1 VTVSCGAQETRAVA
15 NSDWRDN
22 MRATVPPDD
31 GLEIFTVQSPTV
43 ADRKAPR
50 TDASWIGR
58 VRALPFKP
66 TNLKLVDIKMAVRA
80 TLEER
85 AAKPAK

>member
-1 VTVSCGAQETRAVA
+1 MTGPCRHRKLAPLRIRAA
-15 NSDWRDN
+15 ATIC
-22 MRATVPPDD
+22 ATVPLAD

-66 TNLKLVDIKMAVRA
+66 TNLKLVDIKRAVRA

>member
-1 VTVSCGAQETRAVA
+1 
-15 NSDWRDN
+15 
-22 MRATVPPDD
+22 MRATDPLDD
-31 GLEIFTVQSPTV
+31 ALEIFTVQPPTV
-43 ADRKAPR
+43 ADPKVPR

-66 TNLKLVDIKMAVRA
+66 TNLKLVDIKRAVRA

-85 AAKPAK
+85 AAKPAR